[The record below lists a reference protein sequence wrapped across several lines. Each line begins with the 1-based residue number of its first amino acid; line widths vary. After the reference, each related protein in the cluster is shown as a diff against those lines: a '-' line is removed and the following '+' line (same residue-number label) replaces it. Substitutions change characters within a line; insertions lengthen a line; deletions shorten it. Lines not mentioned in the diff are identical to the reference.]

1 MQERY
6 TLFDALENE
15 LLERLKARG
24 CSSITITGYRYL
36 YNSIISWLKENR
48 LESYTKENGN
58 AFSYFFDPNEAPDD
72 IMGEIEHYVEQAK
85 SGKQPSFTPKA
96 TPTATPTC
104 SDEAVYCRK
113 CGFKLLP
120 DSTFCTKCGS
130 VID

>member
-58 AFSYFFDPNEAPDD
+58 AFLQDYLSKHGNNQYYSNLRT
-72 IMGEIEHYVEQAK
+72 V
-85 SGKQPSFTPKA
+85 
-96 TPTATPTC
+96 
-104 SDEAVYCRK
+104 VYR
-113 CGFKLLP
+113 LNDLV
-120 DSTFCTKCGS
+120 DMYHIYIQTK
-130 VID
+130 I